1 MRWRR
6 SPRAADQIGALRE
19 QLRQDPDN
27 DRGWFML
34 GMTYRSSE
42 HFAEA
47 AQAFRRAAELA
58 PRNADYAAYQGEA
71 LLLAGGDTP
80 PPEAERL
87 FRRAL
92 ALQPG
97 NPQARYYLATLKD
110 MGGDHRGAVDDLVA
124 LLREAPADA
133 PWAPQVR
140 GAVTS
145 IAREHHIDL
154 AGRLPPPPAAATAA
168 IPGPTPEQMAAARAI
183 PPSQQD
189 QMVRAMVDGLA
200 ARLRQNPRDA
210 DGWIRL
216 MRSRMVLHDPA
227 AAAEALRSAPRR
239 LPGRRRHPGAAAR
252 APRASSACHELVP
265 RQLAACEAR
274 QQPHYPDPG
283 ALAAAE
289 RELAAYPPLVT
300 PARRSRRS
308 RRRSP
313 RRRRGAPSCS
323 RAAIAP
329 RASPNSRRRISRA
342 ISP

>member
-1 MRWRR
+1 MADVSTPARR
-6 SPRAADQIGALRE
+6 VAPATIVLVLAALLAIAAIGIKLAQSDDADAGPAANAAAAQPGAADQIGALRE
-19 QLRQDPDN
+19 RLRQDPDN

-80 PPEAERL
+80 PAEAERL

-97 NPQARYYLATLKD
+97 NPQALYYLATLKD
-110 MGGDHRGAVDDLVA
+110 MGGDHRGAVDDLLA
-124 LLREAPADA
+124 LLRAAPADA
-133 PWAPQVR
+133 PWEPQVR
-140 GAVTS
+140 GAVVS

-154 AGRLPPPPAAATAA
+154 AGRLPAPPAAATAA
-168 IPGPTPEQMAAARAI
+168 IPGPTPEQMTAARSI
-183 PPSQQD
+183 PPGQQD

-200 ARLRQNPRDA
+200 ARLRANPRDA

-227 AAAEALRSAPRR
+227 AAGEALRA
-239 LPGRRRHPGAAAR
+239 
-252 APRASSACHELVP
+252 
-265 RQLAACEAR
+265 
-274 QQPHYPDPG
+274 
-283 ALAAAE
+283 ALAAFQGDAATQRRLRSAA
-289 RELAAYPPLVT
+289 RELGVP
-300 PARRSRRS
+300 
-308 RRRSP
+308 
-313 RRRRGAPSCS
+313 
-323 RAAIAP
+323 
-329 RASPNSRRRISRA
+329 
-342 ISP
+342 

>member
-1 MRWRR
+1 MADASAPARR
-6 SPRAADQIGALRE
+6 IAPATIALVLAALLAIAAIVIKLARSDDAQPGPAANAVAAQPGAADQIGPLRE
-19 QLRQDPDN
+19 QLRRDPDN

-42 HFAEA
+42 RFTEA
-47 AQAFRRAAELA
+47 AQAFGRAAELA

-80 PPEAERL
+80 PTAEAERL

-140 GAVTS
+140 GAVAS

-227 AAAEALRSAPRR
+227 AATEALRSALAAFAGDAATQARVR
-239 LPGRRRHPGAAAR
+239 SAAR
-252 APRASSACHELVP
+252 ELRVP
-265 RQLAACEAR
+265 
-274 QQPHYPDPG
+274 
-283 ALAAAE
+283 
-289 RELAAYPPLVT
+289 
-300 PARRSRRS
+300 
-308 RRRSP
+308 
-313 RRRRGAPSCS
+313 
-323 RAAIAP
+323 
-329 RASPNSRRRISRA
+329 
-342 ISP
+342 

>member
-1 MRWRR
+1 MADVSTPARR
-6 SPRAADQIGALRE
+6 IAPATVALALAALLAIAAIGIKLAQSDDAEAGPAANAAAPQPGTSDQIGVLRE

-27 DRGWFML
+27 DRGWFLL
-34 GMTYRSSE
+34 GMTYRNGE

-97 NPQARYYLATLKD
+97 NPQARYYLATLRD

-124 LLREAPADA
+124 LLRAAPADA
-133 PWAPQVR
+133 PWEAQVR

-154 AGRLPPPPAAATAA
+154 AGRLPAPATAA
-168 IPGPTPEQMAAARAI
+168 IPGPTPEQMAAAGAI

-189 QMVRAMVDGLA
+189 QMVQSMVDGLA
-200 ARLRQNPRDA
+200 ARLRRNPRDA

-216 MRSRMVLHDPA
+216 MRSRMVLHDPNA
-227 AAAEALRSAPRR
+227 AVAALRA
-239 LPGRRRHPGAAAR
+239 
-252 APRASSACHELVP
+252 
-265 RQLAACEAR
+265 
-274 QQPHYPDPG
+274 
-283 ALAAAE
+283 ALAAFPGDAAAQARLRTAA
-289 RELAAYPPLVT
+289 RELGVP
-300 PARRSRRS
+300 
-308 RRRSP
+308 
-313 RRRRGAPSCS
+313 
-323 RAAIAP
+323 
-329 RASPNSRRRISRA
+329 
-342 ISP
+342 